1 MAFNS
6 TSPNIDKRKFF
17 KLFEITG
24 IFKQTMIPV
33 NTTKNETV
41 FTGEINTSVFNGS
54 YNKYGVSNVDEN
66 TIFFITAS
74 ETDEGK
80 FIKCKYRLNSNDT
93 EDSNTGSTGSTG
105 SSYGSLGIP
114 NSVVDTHSYDYK
126 YIKINK
132 GDTLLW
138 VKGDFYSLSKRGIT
152 DIIKEGDVLKIYYSN
167 GVIENIAVS
176 EINGDYKSEYP
187 ISISNDGIIY
197 LEDIQ
202 LDKSTGN
209 YIEFP
214 EYNEV
219 QRGVLRA
226 HVQGYGNVAVG
237 DYQTIVG
244 KYAKQSANSLFIVG
258 NGQSELNR
266 KTLLSVSKDG
276 ITYSEKDVIAQ
287 NTYKLSDMHSVKNED
302 WAFINTSTNNGGFS
316 SSFSTSFD
324 LSEFE

>member
-6 TSPNIDKRKFF
+6 TSSTIDKRKFF

-24 IFKQTMIPV
+24 IFKQIMMPV

-41 FTGEINTSVFNGS
+41 FTGEINTSIFNNN

-74 ETDEGK
+74 ENDEGK
-80 FIKCKYRLNSNDT
+80 FIKCKYRLNTNNQ
-93 EDSNTGSTGSTG
+93 NTSDNPDD
-105 SSYGSLGIP
+105 L
-114 NSVVDTHSYDYK
+114 HDYK

-138 VKGDFYSLSKRGIT
+138 VKGDFYSLSKNGIVNV
-152 DIIKEGDVLKIYYSN
+152 IKEDDVLKVVYSN
-167 GVIENIAVS
+167 GAIENIALS
-176 EINGDYKSEYP
+176 EINGDYKSAYP
-187 ISISNDGIIY
+187 IKISKDGTIS
-197 LEDIQ
+197 LEDIS
-202 LDKSTGN
+202 LNKSTRN
-209 YIEFP
+209 YVEFP
-214 EYNEV
+214 NVNEV
-219 QRGVLRA
+219 QNGVLGA
-226 HVQGYGNVAVG
+226 HVQGYGNIALG
-237 DYQTIVG
+237 DYQTIIG
-244 KYAKQSANSLFIVG
+244 KYAEQSNNSLFIVG
-258 NGQSELNR
+258 NGASETNR
-266 KTLLSVSKDG
+266 KTVLSVSKDG

-302 WAFINTSTNNGGFS
+302 WAFINTSSNTGGFS